1 MYERDLTPL
10 RQHAISFSTLL
21 KPPGA
26 QIRIKVFGERAARGV
41 LRDSKG
47 GERSRDR

>member
-26 QIRIKVFGERAARGV
+26 QIRDNRSSAKGLLAAF
-41 LRDSKG
+41 
-47 GERSRDR
+47 